1 MTTTATPITR
11 RASTRAWFRAIRPR
25 QWVKNLLV
33 FAAPGSAGVLL
44 VGTTLPRTILAF
56 GLLSAVASATYL
68 INDVL
73 DVEADRKHP
82 TKRNRPIAAGLID
95 PRAAVAVAGGMGI
108 VSFTI
113 ALSLGRFFV
122 VILGAYLVTTVSYS
136 MWLKHVPVI
145 EIMTL
150 STGFVL
156 RGLAGAAAVDVGISS
171 WFFVVT
177 TFGALFMVSGKRLA
191 ELNET
196 ADIAGTRA
204 VIALYNDGFLR
215 YVRSVS
221 SGAAILAYTLWA
233 FERAVQVDTIVP
245 FFQLSII
252 PFTTG
257 FLHYAL
263 LLEKGQ
269 GGAPEDVVL
278 GDRVLQFVG
287 LAWLALFTLGIATIS

>member
-11 RASTRAWFRAIRPR
+11 RASTRAWLRALRPR

-44 VGTTLPRTILAF
+44 VGTTLARSILAF
-56 GLLSAVASATYL
+56 GLISAVASATYL

-82 TKRNRPIAAGLID
+82 TKRSRPIAAGLID
-95 PRAAVAVAGGMGI
+95 SRAAIAVAVMLGVGSFVVAPVLGG
-108 VSFTI
+108 
-113 ALSLGRFFV
+113 FFV
-122 VILGAYLVTTVSYS
+122 VVLAAYLITTVSYS

-204 VIALYNDGFLR
+204 VMALYNDGFLR

-233 FERAVQVDTIVP
+233 FERALQVDTVVP

-263 LLEKGQ
+263 LLERGE

-278 GDRVLQFVG
+278 GDRVLQLVG
-287 LAWLALFTLGIATIS
+287 LGWLTLFTLGIATAS